1 MNASGDIGQA
11 RPRWLGRS
19 LPRVEDRRLVTG
31 AGAYVD
37 DHLPDGCLHLE
48 FVRSPYPHGRLG
60 PLELEEARSAE
71 GVVAVFCAADLGELG
86 QTAVNIVLPDM
97 TARPLRLLAGEAVE
111 AAGEAVA
118 AVVATSRA
126 AARDA
131 AALVAFDVEPLA
143 VTPPREGVERVAA
156 DRVVGDIDDAFSRAA
171 VVVEAI
177 VEHALVA
184 PTALEPRAA
193 LADWNDGAL
202 TAWLS
207 TQSPYRAREDLARVL
222 GLTMG
227 QVRVIAPDVGGAFG
241 GKSSIYPEELVVA
254 WAARKLARP
263 VKWCATRGEDLIAA
277 SHGRGARTEGALALD
292 ADGRLLGLKARL
304 AFPLGHWMPYSAA
317 IPVRNA
323 GRILPGPYKV
333 GAVAV
338 SLKALDG
345 NHAGVGIYRG
355 AGRPEAAMLM
365 ERLMDEAARRLSID
379 PVEIR
384 RRNLVGPADFPWPM
398 PAGDALDSGDYP
410 ALLDRMARLSDYQAL
425 RAACEK
431 RRATGQVVGLGVALY
446 VEPCGQGWES
456 ASVSLC
462 RDGAIQVA
470 TGASAQGQGRQTAFS
485 QIVADALDLD
495 PSQVGVGY
503 GDTADL
509 PGGIGA
515 LASRSTAIGG
525 SAVLR
530 ACEGLRAQIV
540 EAGGERLNC
549 AAADV
554 ALSSE
559 GLSTAG
565 SKTVSWRDF
574 AHHVGGAAGDPAE
587 PVLTSQVIYHAD
599 NEAWSSGCCLAMIA
613 IDPDSGR
620 LEFEKL
626 AWVDDAGTVVNPLL
640 VRGQLVGGM
649 AQGVG
654 EALMERIVY
663 DEEGQLVTGSLMD
676 YAVPRAADV
685 PLVDIDKLETP
696 SPVNAL
702 GAKGVGEAGCIG
714 IPAAIANAVG
724 DALAASG
731 ATLPQMPFTSEKLWC
746 ALHEAGVLRNRSG
759 QP

>member
-1 MNASGDIGQA
+1 MNAVGDISQA
-11 RPRWLGRS
+11 RPRWLGQS
-19 LPRVEDRRLVTG
+19 LARVEDRRLVSG
-31 AGAYVD
+31 HGAYVD

-60 PLELEEARSAE
+60 PLDMEEARSAD
-71 GVVAVFCAADLGELG
+71 GVVAVFSAADLGDLG
-86 QTAVNIVLPDM
+86 QSAVNIVLPGM
-97 TARPLRLLAGEAVE
+97 TVRPLRLLAGEAVE
-111 AAGEAVA
+111 AAGQAVA

-131 AALVAFDVEPLA
+131 AALVAFEVEPRSVA
-143 VTPPREGVERVAA
+143 SPRQGKELVAA
-156 DRVVGDIDDAFSRAA
+156 DRELGDVDDAFSRAA
-171 VVVEAI
+171 LIVEAT

-207 TQSPYRAREDLARVL
+207 TQAPYRAREDIARIL
-222 GLTMG
+222 GLSMS

-241 GKSSIYPEELVVA
+241 GKSSIYPEDLMVA
-254 WAARKLARP
+254 WAARRLARP

-277 SHGRGARTEGALALD
+277 SHGRGAITEGALALA
-292 ADGRLLGLKARL
+292 ADGELLGLRARL

-333 GAVAV
+333 GAVEV
-338 SLKALDG
+338 SLKAFDG

-365 ERLMDEAARRLSID
+365 ERLIDEAARRLAVD

-410 ALLDRMARLSDYQAL
+410 ALLERMTRLSDYEAL
-425 RAACEK
+425 RAECET
-431 RRATGQVVGLGVALY
+431 RRAGGEVVGLGVALY

-462 RDGAIQVA
+462 RDGTFLVA

-485 QIVADALDLD
+485 QIVADALDID
-495 PSQVGVGY
+495 PAQVGVRH

-530 ACEGLRAQIV
+530 ACQGLREQFV

-554 ALSSE
+554 AFSSR
-559 GLSTAG
+559 GLSAAQRG
-565 SKTVSWRDF
+565 SVTWREF
-574 AHHVGGAAGDPAE
+574 ARHVGGDAGDPDE
-587 PVLTSQVIYHAD
+587 PVLASQVIYHAD
-599 NEAWSSGCCLAMIA
+599 NEAWSSGCCLAMVV
-613 IDPDSGR
+613 IDRQTGKLD
-620 LEFEKL
+620 FEKL
-626 AWVDDAGTVVNPLL
+626 AWVDDAGIVVNPLL

-663 DEEGQLVTGSLMD
+663 DQDGQLVTGSLMD

-685 PLVDIDKLETP
+685 PVVDIDKLETP

-724 DALAASG
+724 DALAACG
-731 ATLPQMPFTSEKLWC
+731 AAMPQMPFTSEKLWS
-746 ALHEAGVLRNRSG
+746 ALHEAEARRERSG
-759 QP
+759 QK